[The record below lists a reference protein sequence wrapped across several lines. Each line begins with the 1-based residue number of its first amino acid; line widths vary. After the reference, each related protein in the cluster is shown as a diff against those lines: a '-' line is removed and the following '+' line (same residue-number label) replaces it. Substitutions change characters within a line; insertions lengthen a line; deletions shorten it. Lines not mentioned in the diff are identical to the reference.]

1 MVGFWL
7 RLFAS
12 IMLVALAC
20 VVSAQAFGNIRHGAM
35 IAFASEQDTNAY
47 NIFLLDVAW
56 GTLAQ
61 VTKGDTTSSPAWS
74 HDGQTLAWL
83 QGGAN
88 ATFWAMDM
96 PLSTPYPLTPLL
108 ISAPHL
114 AWSPTDSQFLFEKT
128 ASTGWK
134 NIILMNALTGEWR
147 NLTENNQH
155 HETSPSWENGGQR
168 FVFNFRD
175 GVGHERVAIYDLA
188 TSTSTVISDEQSVYP
203 SWSPNGAMIAYLATY
218 RTQPKWTFYE
228 VATGVDW
235 SYFSAIP
242 IDYVQARWSSDSQKV
257 AFGLNSGE
265 IKILEV
271 TTGKIQDITPRNTY
285 DISPSW
291 SPDGRYLVLVENT
304 NRRRETKLVIV
315 DIQTGDR
322 QQVTFSGR
330 LGADRMPVWRP

>member
-1 MVGFWL
+1 MWRVWL
-7 RLFAS
+7 RVVAS
-12 IMLVALAC
+12 VMLGAVAC
-20 VVSAQAFGNIRHGAM
+20 VVIAQAFGMVRQGAM
-35 IAFASEQDTNAY
+35 LAFASEQDTNDY
-47 NIFLLDVAW
+47 SIFLLDVDW
-56 GTLAQ
+56 GTIAQ
-61 VTKGDTTSSPAWS
+61 VTYGDTTSSPAWS

-96 PLSTPYPLTPLL
+96 PLSAPYPLTPLL

-114 AWSPTDSQFLFEKT
+114 AWSPTDNQFLFEKT

-134 NIILMNALTGEWR
+134 NIILLNAQSGEWR

-155 HETSPSWENGGQR
+155 HETSPSWEPSGQR
-168 FVFNFRD
+168 FVYNFRD

-188 TSTSTVISDEQSVYP
+188 TGTSTVISDEQSVYP
-203 SWSPNGAMIAYLATY
+203 SWSPDGNIIAFIATY
-218 RTQPKWTFYE
+218 RTEPKITFYE

-242 IDYVQARWSSDSQKV
+242 IDYAQVRWSPDSQKV
-257 AFGLNSGE
+257 AFGLNNGE

-271 TTGKIQDITPRNTY
+271 MTGKTQSMTPRNSY
-285 DISPSW
+285 DLSPSW
-291 SPDGRYLVLVENT
+291 SPDGRYLVVVENT

-315 DIQTGDR
+315 DMQTGKR
-322 QQVTFSGR
+322 HQVTFAGR